1 MEYIVLIGTEDVTR
15 AASAMRQA
23 AEMMQ
28 GVASQ
33 IDYTMQQR
41 MQWEEEYL
49 QRIEAIVN
57 RELEAYADSK
67 DKS

>member
-33 IDYTMQQR
+33 IDYTMHQR